1 MVSTRKQKQ
10 ALAAASD
17 PLRDAGILQHVLAFL
32 PGNWLILGAVCREWN
47 AAYAGMADQQLCGF
61 NVHSVLDTR
70 IVKRKTV
77 ICGRKT
83 TLFSA
88 AVASPAVARRA
99 HSCGLMMCDQFQLM
113 AGLHADIETLTV
125 LRQLRMPLSDI
136 VIIAVALS
144 GRLNTLQQLL
154 RAPQCP
160 RVKPSVLSH
169 YAARSGSISM
179 LNWLKVEGL
188 CCFDQDTCLGAAEG
202 GQLAALQHL
211 RSEGCAWDE
220 KSIAGC
226 AAMGGSIE
234 LIDWVLQQ
242 QGIELN
248 AEAMKLAAGAG
259 QIAMCDHLR
268 SLGCEW
274 NTDACTWAAS
284 NDLDVLRW
292 LREHGCPW
300 DFKGVC
306 MSAAITDRVEVLDY
320 YIEQGEVLSAEQLTA
335 ALNHAGLF
343 NQLRA
348 AQWLR
353 QHGAEWPSVLAVD
366 GHYLWDCG
374 AVAWAR
380 AQGCTSPVPSFY
392 DYLSD
397 DGYYSVDTQ
406 AQ

>member
-1 MVSTRKQKQ
+1 MATHHTNAIRTHPHNLDNTQTHKRKARFQFVLRNFIRWHSKLGSLCFSCAVGILVTLLPCMHHAHCIRNPEVDSWLWDYPTGSAENNNLARKRKPMVSTRKQKQ

-17 PLRDAGILQHVLAFL
+17 PLRDVGILQHVLAFL

-47 AAYAGMADQQLCGF
+47 AVYAGMVDHQHQLRGF
-61 NVHSVLDTR
+61 NLRSILDTR
-70 IVKRKTV
+70 ILKRKTA

-88 AVASPAVARRA
+88 AVASPAVARLA

-179 LNWLKVEGL
+179 LNWLKAEGL
-188 CCFDQDTCLGAAEG
+188 CCFDQDTCAGAAEG
-202 GQLAALQHL
+202 GQLAALQYL

-220 KSIAGC
+220 KSIAAR
-226 AAMGGSIE
+226 AAKGGSIE
-234 LIDWVLQQ
+234 LVDWVLQHP
-242 QGIELN
+242 GIELN
-248 AEAMKLAAGAG
+248 AEAMELAAGAG
-259 QIAMCDHLR
+259 QIAICDHLC

-274 NTDACTWAAS
+274 NTNACTWAAS
-284 NDLDVLRW
+284 NDLDMLRW

-300 DFKGVC
+300 LYVC
-306 MSAAITDRVEVLDY
+306 D
-320 YIEQGEVLSAEQLTA
+320 
-335 ALNHAGLF
+335 
-343 NQLRA
+343 
-348 AQWLR
+348 
-353 QHGAEWPSVLAVD
+353 P
-366 GHYLWDCG
+366 
-374 AVAWAR
+374 
-380 AQGCTSPVPSFY
+380 
-392 DYLSD
+392 
-397 DGYYSVDTQ
+397 
-406 AQ
+406 